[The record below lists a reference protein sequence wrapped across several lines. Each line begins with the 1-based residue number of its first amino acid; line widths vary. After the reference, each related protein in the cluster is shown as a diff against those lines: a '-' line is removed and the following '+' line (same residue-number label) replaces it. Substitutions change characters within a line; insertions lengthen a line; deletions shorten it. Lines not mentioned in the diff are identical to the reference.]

1 MKKTIATLLAC
12 VLALSLFAGCAEQ
25 PAEKTAAAEKPQTEQ
40 SEKHREVPSES
51 IVGVDEARNS
61 GEKKDAPEQD
71 SKKPESKKA
80 PKNQDAAPGKN
91 AVTLSA
97 EKPQNGEKPSD
108 GEKTQK
114 GEQSSD
120 EKKDEKKSEG
130 KDAEEQKEGSES
142 GEKKKNNKKGNR
154 KKNGNRKNNGNRKK
168 NTDPSKRKNKKNKDE
183 AAKDTAAEEQTAEQ
197 AADAQ
202 TAEQAADAQTD
213 APAETRPS
221 DVLETNEPT
230 VELMEEEVAAPNAE
244 IDLSVLEG
252 AWETKGGRGARAE
265 ISGNRLIRLQDGA
278 PVLAANFTVKQ
289 DGESLILQLAKNELR
304 LSAKDAPYAT
314 VKSCVYEDGAL
325 IFTDSS
331 DDGEDSAELH
341 PTKNSRYGAVTDVSY
356 EMLPQLAGRW
366 EQEGGDAVLEFAG
379 STMTFGSA
387 SATEG
392 TVNIIVVRNNRERSA
407 ENKGTDG
414 KRGNRPAKTAENGET
429 PRENTGKKRTGGASL
444 RILDSDPAKK
454 TVGIFDRLTLQGDT
468 IRATLRASEE
478 GAEAANLTFKRAV
491 VTAAPAAGNAPTA
504 VSAITSTE
512 ISEFSCSVS
521 LLSVYLPNETELTSP
536 HYAFSA
542 KRDGDSVSCRR
553 VSSVGEESF
562 TRDAAFMDRLQEI
575 VTKYGLAAYDGRSQT
590 SAASEDFGAVLR
602 VTYASGEAINAAD
615 RQNMFLPLDAV
626 RALVRCFYAVS

>member
-1 MKKTIATLLAC
+1 MKKTLATLLAC
-12 VLALSLFAGCAEQ
+12 VLALSLAAGCAEQ

-40 SEKHREVPSES
+40 SEKRREVPSES
-51 IVGVDEARNS
+51 IVGADEARNA

-71 SKKPESKKA
+71 SKKPEGKKA

-97 EKPQNGEKPSD
+97 EKPQKGEKTSD

-120 EKKDEKKSEG
+120 GKKDEKKSEG

-202 TAEQAADAQTD
+202 TD
-213 APAETRPS
+213 APAEPRPS
-221 DVLETNEPT
+221 DVRESAVPT
-230 VELMEEEVAAPNAE
+230 VELMAEEVAAPDAE

-252 AWETKGGRGARAE
+252 AWETKGSRGARAE

-325 IFTDSS
+325 IFTDLS

-392 TVNIIVVRNNRERSA
+392 AVNIIVVRNNRERSA
-407 ENKGTDG
+407 ENGGTGG
-414 KRGNRPAKTAENGET
+414 KRANRPAKTAENGET

-478 GAEAANLTFKRAV
+478 GAEAANLTFKRAAA
-491 VTAAPAAGNAPTA
+491 AAPAAGNAPTA

-521 LLSVYLPNETELTSP
+521 LASVYLPNETELTSP

-553 VSSVGEESF
+553 VSSVGDESF

-575 VTKYGLAAYDGRSQT
+575 VTNYGLAAYDGRSQT

-626 RALVRCFYAVS
+626 RALVQCFFAAS